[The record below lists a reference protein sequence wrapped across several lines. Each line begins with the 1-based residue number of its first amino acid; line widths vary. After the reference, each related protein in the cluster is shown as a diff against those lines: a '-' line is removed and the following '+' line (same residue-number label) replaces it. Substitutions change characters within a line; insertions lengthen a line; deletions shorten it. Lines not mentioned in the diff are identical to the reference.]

1 MLLRLCSTKLNI
13 LYLCSEVVSSGFQR
27 DWSGF
32 ASGSRLSKSK
42 VVNENEKSEIH
53 ESNVAI
59 LDSMSEEQMEQE
71 RLVVQ
76 LNSLITDPV

>member
-1 MLLRLCSTKLNI
+1 MIYIFALQ
-13 LYLCSEVVSSGFQR
+13 VVSSGFQR

-32 ASGSRLSKSK
+32 PSGSRLSKSK
-42 VVNENEKSEIH
+42 VVNENEKNEIH

-76 LNSLITDPV
+76 LNSLITQ

>member
-1 MLLRLCSTKLNI
+1 M
-13 LYLCSEVVSSGFQR
+13 VSSGFKR

-42 VVNENEKSEIH
+42 VVNENEKNEIH

-71 RLVVQ
+71 RLVVIQ
-76 LNSLITDPV
+76 LKVS

>member
-1 MLLRLCSTKLNI
+1 M
-13 LYLCSEVVSSGFQR
+13 VSSGFQR

-76 LNSLITDPV
+76 LNSLITDPS

>member
-1 MLLRLCSTKLNI
+1 MFFISFALQ
-13 LYLCSEVVSSGFQR
+13 VVSSGFQR

-42 VVNENEKSEIH
+42 VVNEKEKNEIH

-71 RLVVQ
+71 RLVVVQ
-76 LNSLITDPV
+76 LGKLLKLMTGSS